1 MSSFKNIVLKTILTY
16 GLSSREVFVEKVT
29 AVLER
34 YQNDEEKI
42 KEIGDYLFAA
52 LSEYKKNLTDR
63 DNFAYGVE
71 KGNEELNDKI
81 TELTQAINELRKEIK
96 AMNK

>member
-16 GLSSREVFVEKVT
+16 GLSSREVFVEKVS

-42 KEIGDYLFAA
+42 KEISDYLFAV
-52 LSEYKKNLTDR
+52 LSDYKKNLTDR
-63 DNFAYGVE
+63 DNLAYGVE
-71 KGNEELNDKI
+71 KGSEELNNSI
-81 TELTQAINELRKEIK
+81 TDLTKAIEELRKEIR

>member
-16 GLSSREVFVEKVT
+16 GLSSREVFVEKVS

-42 KEIGDYLFAA
+42 KELGDYLYAA
-52 LSEYKKNLTDR
+52 LSDYKKNLTDR
-63 DNFAYGVE
+63 DNVASGVE
-71 KGNEELNDKI
+71 QGNEQLNTNI
-81 TELTQAINELRKEIK
+81 AELTRAIEELRKEIK
-96 AMNK
+96 AMK